1 MKFVILCTFL
11 LLLTCSWG
19 KEEVDDLEERSMEVE
34 HDEIEDESLPLF
46 PHHYHHHHVSPR
58 SGECGSITP
67 SWKLWLPSTDPR
79 T

>member
-46 PHHYHHHHVSPR
+46 PHHYHHHQGP
-58 SGECGSITP
+58 
-67 SWKLWLPSTDPR
+67 
-79 T
+79 